1 MLKHKRVILFLFIS
15 VILAFLLSPFASS
28 SPDGLEWV
36 AGTKGF
42 IEHAESF
49 IFWKNSWMPDYQA
62 PFISNSILSTSVA
75 GLVGVLVCFAVATAF
90 FFIYKK
96 RG

>member
-1 MLKHKRVILFLFIS
+1 MLKHKRIIIFL
-15 VILAFLLSPFASS
+15 VVAVVLAFLLSPFASS
-28 SPDGLEWV
+28 HPDGLEWV
-36 AGTKGF
+36 AETKGF
-42 IEHAESF
+42 IEHSESF
-49 IFWKNSWMPDYQA
+49 VFWKNSWMPDYQA

-75 GLVGVLVCFAVATAF
+75 GLIGVLVCFTVATAF